1 MKALFIGGTGT
12 ISTAIVKRL
21 VNELHWEVWM
31 LNRGNRPGAVPYG
44 VHQILADIHDEAD
57 AAEKLKDLTF
67 DAVCEFIGFEV
78 KDVERDTIPT
88 AGRSCGRSRRIFS
101 GPKTSG

>member
-21 VNELHWEVWM
+21 VNELHWEVWL
-31 LNRGNRPGAVPYG
+31 LNRGNRTGAVPYG

-67 DAVCEFIGFEV
+67 DAVCEFVVFEV
-78 KDVERDTIPT
+78 REVPR
-88 AGRSCGRSRRIFS
+88 GRLPRYHRQTQ
-101 GPKTSG
+101 PYL